1 MEILSLLVFFIYTL
15 IILMVL
21 IYVSPLL
28 SALVLVFLPVLAIY
42 LLPEWTME
50 FFSQIQFSVVVP
62 VYNIHILL
70 LIWSAFIGIIAYV
83 EISSWYIL
91 KEPEP
96 KKQQNPADYGMPNE
110 EPKGAPKPGQTT
122 LKDFVQKLMMILKGQ
137 KPK

>member
-1 MEILSLLVFFIYTL
+1 MEILSLLVIFIYIL

-42 LLPEWTME
+42 LLPELTME

-62 VYNIHILL
+62 IYNIHILL
-70 LIWSAFIGIIAYV
+70 LIWSAFIGIIVYA

-91 KEPEP
+91 TQVSVKFN
-96 KKQQNPADYGMPNE
+96 KKIPQITSYRN
-110 EPKGAPKPGQTT
+110 
-122 LKDFVQKLMMILKGQ
+122 I
-137 KPK
+137 

>member
-70 LIWSAFIGIIAYV
+70 LIWSAFIGIVTYV
-83 EISSWYIL
+83 EISSWYL
-91 KEPEP
+91 LREPEP
-96 KKQQNPADYGMPNE
+96 RKPSAPPDGLSKE
-110 EPKGAPKPGQTT
+110 VPKDASKPGQTT
-122 LKDFVQKLMMILKGQ
+122 LKDFVQKLIMILKGQ

>member
-28 SALVLVFLPVLAIY
+28 SGLVLVFLPVLAIY

-91 KEPEP
+91 REPEP
-96 KKQQNPADYGMPNE
+96 KKQQKPTVDGLPE
-110 EPKGAPKPGQTT
+110 EIPKGAPKPGQTT

>member
-28 SALVLVFLPVLAIY
+28 SALVLVLLPVVALY

-70 LIWSAFIGIIAYV
+70 LIWSAFIGIVTYA
-83 EISSWYIL
+83 EISSWYL
-91 KEPEP
+91 LREPEP
-96 KKQQNPADYGMPNE
+96 KKQENPAPDGLPKE
-110 EPKGAPKPGQTT
+110 ITKGAPKPGQTT
-122 LKDFVQKLMMILKGQ
+122 LKDFVQKFIMILKGQ

>member
-28 SALVLVFLPVLAIY
+28 SGLVLVFLPVLAIY

-91 KEPEP
+91 REPEP
-96 KKQQNPADYGMPNE
+96 KKQEKPVIDGL
-110 EPKGAPKPGQTT
+110 PKEVPQGAPKPGQTT